1 MAANQYG
8 SEVFNLHWLMHVKIR
23 KESRSIEDGK
33 GRSLLRRMFRW
44 GVLMGV
50 AVFVLLC
57 VSYLNVEVVSAPFV
71 SDEMEDLPNVE
82 VALVPGTSKF
92 LKSGKVNQYFAYRIN
107 AAVALY
113 KHGKVKHFLISG
125 DHGRSEYNEPEDM
138 RISLIE
144 AGIPDSV
151 ITLDYAGF
159 DTYDSMIR
167 AKKVFGQQHFIVVS
181 QDFQNERAVYIARS
195 FGIEAWGYNA
205 QAVTY
210 RGGFLTKVREFFA
223 RGKANVEVLLGIEP
237 TYLGEKIQI
246 N

>member
-1 MAANQYG
+1 
-8 SEVFNLHWLMHVKIR
+8 
-23 KESRSIEDGK
+23 
-33 GRSLLRRMFRW
+33 MFRW
-44 GVLMGV
+44 TCIIGACFFL
-50 AVFVLLC
+50 FLC
-57 VSYLNVEVVSAPFV
+57 VADLNVEVLSAPYV
-71 SDEMEDLPNVE
+71 SDQMEDLPEVE
-82 VALVPGTSKF
+82 VALVLGTSKF
-92 LKSGKVNQYFAYRIN
+92 LKSGNVNQYFAYRIN

-113 KHGKVKHFLISG
+113 KSGKVRHFLISG

-144 AGIPDSV
+144 AGIPDSA

-167 AKKVFGQQHFIVVS
+167 AKKVFGQQRFIVVS

-223 RGKANVEVLLGIEP
+223 RGKAYVEVLFGVQP
-237 TYLGEKIQI
+237 TYLGEKILI
-246 N
+246 D